1 MPIQCPH
8 CGRETP
14 DGQFCVHCGAPLG
27 TASEQTDSRRRQ
39 AFAAD
44 PREHVYHPSVVSTL
58 APHLNPRRT
67 LQARW
72 LLLGGAFV
80 VFLIGLG
87 RLVPLS
93 IVLAALLVP
102 ILYLLYFYDVEIYE
116 DEPLVVLAG
125 TFAAGLVLGAAM
137 SLVFYRVILGQ
148 FTAGLGPSAGYV
160 LLTAVGLPILGQA
173 LMLVGPVILYVAR
186 PRYDDL
192 LDGLAFGAASG
203 LGFACAQSIVY
214 SWLLIA
220 GPFQRG
226 GPSFSWALPILR
238 VALLVPLLNAAS
250 TGLICASLWFARDQ
264 HPPRRTAGLV
274 AALPVVVG
282 AGFAAQIIPA
292 LGSDL
297 LYGQILTLVWYGAT
311 LFALILALRMALHAG
326 LLEKARE
333 LGHGGELICPHCHRR
348 IPDGPFCPYCGI
360 ALRSLSKRSRRPLL
374 RRQEGDLT

>member
-8 CGRETP
+8 CGHETP

-27 TASEQTDSRRRQ
+27 AVHPHADPRRGR

-44 PREHVYHPSVVSTL
+44 PREHLYHLSVVSTL
-58 APHLNPRRT
+58 APHLNPHRT
-67 LQARW
+67 QQARW
-72 LLLGGAFV
+72 LMLVGALV
-80 VFLIGLG
+80 VFLLGLG

-116 DEPLVVLAG
+116 DEPLVILAA
-125 TFAAGLVLGAAM
+125 TFVVGVILGAAM

-148 FTAGLGPSAGYV
+148 YHAGLGPSTGYV
-160 LLTAVGLPILGQA
+160 LLTGVGLPILGQA
-173 LMLVGPVILYVAR
+173 LMLVGPLILYVAR
-186 PRYDDL
+186 PRFDDL

-203 LGFACAQSIVY
+203 LGFACAQSVVY

-226 GPSFSWALPILR
+226 GPSYSWALPIIR
-238 VALLVPLLNAAS
+238 IALLVPLLDAAS
-250 TGLICASLWFARDQ
+250 TGLICAALWLARDR
-264 HPPRRTAGLV
+264 HPPRRVLGAIV
-274 AALPVVVG
+274 ALPVAV
-282 AGFAAQIIPA
+282 ALGFLAQIIPA

-297 LYGQILTLVWYGAT
+297 LHGQILTLVWYAAT
-311 LFALILALRMALHAG
+311 LVVLLLILRVVLHTG

-333 LGHGGELICPHCHRR
+333 LGHGGEILCPHCHRR
-348 IPDGPFCPYCGI
+348 IPDAPFCPYCGI
-360 ALRSLSKRSRRPLL
+360 ALRSVSKRARRPLPTE
-374 RRQEGDLT
+374 EGGRP